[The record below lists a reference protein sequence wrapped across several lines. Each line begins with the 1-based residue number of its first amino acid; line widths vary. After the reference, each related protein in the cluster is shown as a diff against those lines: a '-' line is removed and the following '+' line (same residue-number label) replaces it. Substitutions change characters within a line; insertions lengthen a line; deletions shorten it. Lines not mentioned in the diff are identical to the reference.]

1 MVRAPRLSDNLLD
14 ADSNTKDHKSA
25 EGIRPPMS
33 RVNVLFIEEPVIFV
47 AVEDGVFLFQKISL
61 DS

>member
-25 EGIRPPMS
+25 EGIRSSMS
-33 RVNVLFIEEPVIFV
+33 RVNVQFIEEPVIFV
-47 AVEDGVFLFQKISL
+47 ARSSSVFLFQKISL

>member
-1 MVRAPRLSDNLLD
+1 MPIV
-14 ADSNTKDHKSA
+14 TQKIIKSA
-25 EGIRPPMS
+25 EGIRPSMS
-33 RVNVLFIEEPVIFV
+33 RVNAQFIEEPVIFV